1 MLPPPLS
8 LQILGII
15 HLWQR
20 PPVATG
26 TPPHC
31 FLPCRALQATGA
43 HTSVTMAKFLFSSS
57 KYLPIFCRPHSSG
70 LFPGGSSLCLAQ
82 GQAWHPWLPRSGQG
96 KRLIVILCRPEQ
108 NPNKPLLL
116 PRLNDTSYW
125 ELLMYLDD
133 AEEFIISQF
142 QRSEA

>member
-1 MLPPPLS
+1 M
-8 LQILGII
+8 
-15 HLWQR
+15 
-20 PPVATG
+20 
-26 TPPHC
+26 
-31 FLPCRALQATGA
+31 
-43 HTSVTMAKFLFSSS
+43 
-57 KYLPIFCRPHSSG
+57 
-70 LFPGGSSLCLAQ
+70 
-82 GQAWHPWLPRSGQG
+82 
-96 KRLIVILCRPEQ
+96 ILCRPEQ